1 MKKYIVIVLVLAVG
15 AYAGW
20 QNRVNLLVW
29 GLPLVSKVTK
39 PIGPNIATEWPAGPA
54 TASEPAAERPPNIV
68 FILADDMGFNDISL
82 YNGGAADGSVM
93 TPHIDAIA
101 RQGVVFESGYAANAV
116 CAPSRASLMTGRYS
130 TRFGFEFTPFMN
142 IGTTIFQ
149 WMSDLDPP
157 PLPVII
163 DHAGAKALPPFQE
176 LGMPASE
183 ITIAELLQSRGYHT
197 AHILSLIH
205 I

>member
-1 MKKYIVIVLVLAVG
+1 MKKFIVILLVLAVG

-29 GLPLVSKVTK
+29 GLPLVATLTRPV
-39 PIGPNIATEWPAGPA
+39 GPNVPVEWPEGPA
-54 TASEPAAERPPNIV
+54 TASQPPAQRPPNIV

-101 RQGVVFESGYAANAV
+101 REGVVFADGYAANAV
-116 CAPSRASLMTGRYS
+116 CAPSRASLLTGRYS

-183 ITIAELLQSRGYHT
+183 ITIAELLQSRG
-197 AHILSLIH
+197 
-205 I
+205 